1 MCIVFLE
8 MAIQQ
13 QQQQQQQHV
22 LDDKHYIC
30 F

>member
-8 MAIQQ
+8 MAIQ